1 MIGDF
6 QRVQNFQSFCKVQK
20 SNRSFIQFT
29 LIFLVYCYQL
39 VATKYIIT
47 YNLQNKF
54 TTAAMSDQEMEDLV
68 SQVNF
73 FRSIA
78 RGFIKLKQVQL
89 PVTQRF
95 LSDSIK

>member
-1 MIGDF
+1 
-6 QRVQNFQSFCKVQK
+6 
-20 SNRSFIQFT
+20 
-29 LIFLVYCYQL
+29 
-39 VATKYIIT
+39 
-47 YNLQNKF
+47 
-54 TTAAMSDQEMEDLV
+54 MSDQEMEDLV

-78 RGFIKLKQVQL
+78 RGFIKLNQVQL